1 MKKEELGENT
11 QLTILMEATNAQTKE
26 NLFQNQQP
34 FSNGTTRL
42 FIGAFYKTHDLA

>member
-26 NLFQNQQP
+26 NFIQNQPTLQMI
-34 FSNGTTRL
+34 TTRL
-42 FIGAFYKTHDLA
+42 FIGSHLQTQRLS